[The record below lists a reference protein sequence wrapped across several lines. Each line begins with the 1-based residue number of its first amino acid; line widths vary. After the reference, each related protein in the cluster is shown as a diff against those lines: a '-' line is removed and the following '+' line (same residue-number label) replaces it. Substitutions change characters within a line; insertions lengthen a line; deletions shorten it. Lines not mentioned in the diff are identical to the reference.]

1 VIGRSKMTYDLWGD
15 TVNIASRCESASEPM
30 RVNISEATYKL
41 VKDRFK
47 CEYRGLV
54 AAKGKGEMPMYF
66 VERLN

>member
-1 VIGRSKMTYDLWGD
+1 
-15 TVNIASRCESASEPM
+15 CESASEPM

-41 VKDRFK
+41 VKDLFK

-66 VERLN
+66 VERSV